1 MNTQFRK
8 DLLPE
13 RCAIH
18 SRNRFREIRGN
29 QPNPP
34 SGETFSIISLKHIH
48 KPEIVDQEFEE
59 RTKRILSFK
68 FKTDLWAGLG

>member
-8 DLLPE
+8 DFLPE

-18 SRNRFREIRGN
+18 SRNRFREIRVN

-34 SGETFSIISLKHIH
+34 PGENFSTSGETQQTILGEADARSRH
-48 KPEIVDQEFEE
+48 ETG
-59 RTKRILSFK
+59 TKLTHNQIWS
-68 FKTDLWAGLG
+68 AA